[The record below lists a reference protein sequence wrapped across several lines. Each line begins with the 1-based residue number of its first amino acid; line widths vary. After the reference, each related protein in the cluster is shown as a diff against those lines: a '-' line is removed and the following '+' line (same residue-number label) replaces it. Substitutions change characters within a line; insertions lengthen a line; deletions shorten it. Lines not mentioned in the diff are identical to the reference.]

1 MKVMKIKIPDYDAI
15 DFLLYRLQ
23 IWTDNKKIIELFK
36 LMYLN
41 QLKLDYFDDEINLYD
56 VVDND
61 YINYCKVIFE
71 SDEKYEIIKS
81 AYLNNEF
88 DISKTT
94 PYSYIE
100 AASDDLKMFLV
111 RK

>member
-1 MKVMKIKIPDYDAI
+1 MKIIMPDYDVI
-15 DFLLYRLQ
+15 DVFESRVRF
-23 IWTDNKKIIELFK
+23 WTSDKKIIDLYR

-41 QLKLDYFDDEINLYD
+41 QLMYVFEDKDEIDVYD
-56 VVDND
+56 IVDND
-61 YINYCKVIFE
+61 YVNYCKVIFE
-71 SDEKYEIIKS
+71 NDEDYKEIKS
-81 AYLNNEF
+81 SYLNGVF
-88 DISKTT
+88 DISETT